1 MNQIELVTAFLA
13 FLQLTVYF
21 YFEILF
27 GPLLITSWKCI
38 DYSLRTRADEMKIM
52 YKNEA
57 EQRIIIVLILW
68 KGEIKPL
75 IL

>member
-1 MNQIELVTAFLA
+1 
-13 FLQLTVYF
+13 
-21 YFEILF
+21 
-27 GPLLITSWKCI
+27 
-38 DYSLRTRADEMKIM
+38 MKIIN
-52 YKNEA
+52 KNEA